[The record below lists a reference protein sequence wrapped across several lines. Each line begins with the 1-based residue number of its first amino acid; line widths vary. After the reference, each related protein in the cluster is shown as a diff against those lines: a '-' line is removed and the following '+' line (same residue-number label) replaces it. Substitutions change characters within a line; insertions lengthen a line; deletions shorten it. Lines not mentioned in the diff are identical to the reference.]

1 MKQLIKNM
9 LCIALVLAL
18 LLATV
23 GCGSDSSSTDNSGTS
38 DATATEGDGVDE
50 TEEPVEVEEPE
61 PTLAYN
67 YLTGEHD
74 LPLERVGKRPFA
86 VSVNNNYIGWPQ
98 KGISKADIVL
108 EIETEGG
115 ITRLMCIFSDVSDA
129 GYIGPIRSLRH
140 QFVEAMYQWNPVI
153 THIGTSDY
161 CNNFL
166 RNHGISTLN
175 GFYTES
181 FLYFD
186 SERNKTYG
194 SEHCKFTSAELLP
207 EGLESLDIDD
217 NLDEEMAPAFN
228 FVEEG
233 EEVTPSGGDAASFTF
248 DFSGY
253 YDGTFLYNSDDGLY
267 YKYQDGQKQVD
278 AGNGNAQLAFDN
290 VILLFANVYGIA
302 NTELVDV
309 DYSAGGEGYYFSR
322 GRYEKITWQ
331 KGDLYDDFVFNTED
345 GSELTLNTGKS
356 YLAVIRNYF
365 DDTLTFDVDVEEADA

>member
-1 MKQLIKNM
+1 MKHLTKRL
-9 LCIALVLAL
+9 LCALLALVL
-18 LLATV
+18 LLAPV
-23 GCGSDSSSTDNSGTS
+23 GCGSDKDGTDTS
-38 DATATEGDGVDE
+38 AVDTDTDDTQDDTADDEPTEA
-50 TEEPVEVEEPE
+50 E

-74 LPLERVGKRPFA
+74 LALDREGKRPFA
-86 VSVNNNYIGWPQ
+86 ISVNNNYIGWPQ

-140 QFVEAMYQWNPVI
+140 QFVEAMYQLNPVI

-161 CNNFL
+161 CNDFL
-166 RNHGISTLN
+166 WNHGISTLN

-207 EGLESLDIDD
+207 AGLESLGIDD
-217 NLDEEMAPAFN
+217 NLTEEMSPAFN

-233 EEVTPSGGDAASFTF
+233 GEAVLSGGDATSLTF

-253 YDGTFLYNSDDGLY
+253 YDGTFVYNSADGLY

-278 AGNGNAQLAFDN
+278 AGNGDAQLAFDN
-290 VILLFANVYGIA
+290 VIVLFANIYGIA

-331 KGDLYDDFVFNTED
+331 KGDLYDDFVFYRAD
-345 GSELTLNTGKS
+345 GSELALNTGKT
-356 YLAVIRNYF
+356 YLGVIRNYF
-365 DDTLTFDVDVEEADA
+365 DDTLTLNEVNVKEAA